1 MQQDETTKK
10 TEWHHLA
17 GMVLEETLPPDQ
29 MAVQSDFAITPEPS
43 RGDILLLRLVDEM
56 TDSLE
61 ARLPDG
67 VNSSQASEM
76 LFELKISESL
86 NDKAFRQVVE
96 YDISYRRHRGKTR
109 DDQTI
114 QCFLISAKTPQR
126 AIRKAYN
133 YYKTDTPG
141 IYRST
146 DRFSVGRPSL
156 CETIPLIVLN
166 QLRPTAN
173 NAPLKFFASRQ
184 KQQEE
189 ALEMLAKLGWVNEAL
204 YWRLLAIH
212 HKRITGEDMSN
223 LNTAELEYMG
233 RTLADSVVKRV
244 SPASRLAGLSAG
256 EVVPH
261 FKAEEVVPYLKVE
274 DRLSGLS
281 AKDRLSGL
289 SADDRLSGLSVEE
302 VMPHFKL
309 EDIWAGLSPEERL
322 KLMELGRVN

>member
-1 MQQDETTKK
+1 MQQEERTKK

-29 MAVQSDFAITPEPS
+29 MAVHSDFAITPEPS
-43 RGDILLLRLVDEM
+43 RGDILLLRLVEER

-86 NDKAFRQVVE
+86 NDKAFRQVIE
-96 YDISYRRHRGKTR
+96 YDISYRRHRGKAH
-109 DDQTI
+109 DDETI

-126 AIRKAYN
+126 AILEKYGYN
-133 YYKTDTPG
+133 KTDVRG
-141 IYRST
+141 VYRST
-146 DRFSVGRPSL
+146 NPI

-189 ALEMLAKLGWVNEAL
+189 ALDMLANLSWVSEAL

-212 HKRITGEDMSN
+212 HKRITGEDMIN
-223 LNTAELEYMG
+223 LNTAELEHMG
-233 RTLADSVVKRV
+233 RVLGTGFLKRF
-244 SPASRLAGLSAG
+244 SPADRLSGLSAE
-256 EVVPH
+256 EVVPY
-261 FKAEEVVPYLKVE
+261 FKAEEVVPY
-274 DRLSGLS
+274 
-281 AKDRLSGL
+281 
-289 SADDRLSGLSVEE
+289 
-302 VMPHFKL
+302 FKL
-309 EDIWAGLSPEERL
+309 EDIWASLSAEERQ
-322 KLMELGRVN
+322 KLMELGRAN

>member
-1 MQQDETTKK
+1 MEQEERTKK

-96 YDISYRRHRGKTR
+96 YDIAYRRHRGKTR
-109 DDQTI
+109 DDESI
-114 QCFLISAKTPQR
+114 QCFLVSAKTPQR
-126 AIRKAYN
+126 AILHAYGYN
-133 YYKTDTPG
+133 KTQTPG

-146 DRFSVGRPSL
+146 GRF

-189 ALEMLAKLGWVNEAL
+189 ALEMLANLSWVNEAL

-233 RTLADSVVKRV
+233 RILGDSFVKRV
-244 SPASRLAGLSAG
+244 SPAARLAGLSA
-256 EVVPH
+256 
-261 FKAEEVVPYLKVE
+261 E

-281 AKDRLSGL
+281 AD
-289 SADDRLSGLSVEE
+289 E
-302 VMPHFKL
+302 VMPHFKA
-309 EDIWAGLSPEERL
+309 EDIWASISPEERQ
-322 KLMELGRVN
+322 KLMELGRAN